1 MRMRVQVDWTPGIG
15 DKVEVWRN
23 ERGASEGGFEVLECR
38 PTGDA
43 SLYRYKVRRQRDGL
57 VLEDVAFPDLAY
69 PPEEKVRRAL
79 PQIVARC
86 GPVPGDFQGGA
97 GAYEVKSD
105 EMYDGT
111 PRVMVYFHLK
121 PDVVPSVEKARIWN
135 DFFSKLNEEFEF
147 SIGDVGSWIQF
158 SVKEERSML
167 RAAS

>member
-1 MRMRVQVDWTPGIG
+1 MRMRVQVDWTPRVG

-23 ERGASEGGFEVLECR
+23 ERGTSEGGFEIVECKLI
-38 PTGDA
+38 GDFD
-43 SLYRYKVRRQRDGL
+43 YRCKVRRQRDGL
-57 VLEDVAFPDLAY
+57 LLEDITYPMMEY

-79 PQIVARC
+79 PQIIAQC
-86 GPVPGDFQGGA
+86 GPMPGDFQE

-121 PDVVPSVEKARIWN
+121 PGVVPSVERARIWN

-158 SVKEERSML
+158 SVKEERSTL

>member
-1 MRMRVQVDWTPGIG
+1 MRMRVQVDPTPVVG
-15 DKVEVWRN
+15 DRVGVF
-23 ERGASEGGFEVLECR
+23 GHEGRFKILECR
-38 PTGDA
+38 ASGDVYG
-43 SLYRYKVRRQRDGL
+43 YRYKVRRERDGFL
-57 VLEDVAFPDLAY
+57 LEDVTYPMMEY

-79 PQIVARC
+79 PQIIAQC
-86 GPVPGDFQGGA
+86 GPIPGDFQA

-111 PRVMVYFHLK
+111 PRVMVYFHLR
-121 PDVVPSVEKARIWN
+121 PGVAPSVEKARVWN

-158 SVKEERSML
+158 SVKEERSTL

>member
-1 MRMRVQVDWTPGIG
+1 MRMRVQVDPTPVKG
-15 DKVEVWRN
+15 DRVGVF
-23 ERGASEGGFEVLECR
+23 GHEGRFEILECK
-38 PTGDA
+38 A
-43 SLYRYKVRRQRDGL
+43 SSDVYGYRYKVRRERDGFL
-57 VLEDVAFPDLAY
+57 LEDVTYPMMEY

-79 PQIVARC
+79 PQIIAQC
-86 GPVPGDFQGGA
+86 GPIPGDFQA

-121 PDVVPSVEKARIWN
+121 PGVVPSVEKARDWN

-158 SVKEERSML
+158 SVKEERRTL